1 MTPGAGR
8 PLARAC
14 VVNARRLNFD
24 NALCFDGVIDALRAG
39 AAPVSPSS
47 GGTHRDGQRGDDD
60 AVLKH
65 YDDASPST
73 DAIAERAK
81 GFDVIITKEVHVDV
95 ERLPSSVKLVCE
107 AGTGYNNIDVAK
119 AAARGITVCNV
130 PTYSS
135 SAVAQLV
142 ITFVLSLSVGLV
154 EQHRALDRGD
164 RSHFIGFEGL
174 AKYSMCETE
183 QKVIG
188 LVGGT
193 GAIGQQVARLANAL
207 GMKVLVWSRSATTT
221 DDWDAVSLDELLS
234 RSDFVSIHC
243 PLNEH
248 TRGLIDASAMA
259 KMKPTARIINTA
271 RGAVINE
278 SDLIHALQNN
288 IIAGAALDVQEREPP
303 QEDSPL
309 YTMPQVYLT
318 PHIGWKRL
326 ETRQR
331 LIDSVATTIARYL
344 AGDPINVVKPN

>member
-1 MTPGAGR
+1 
-8 PLARAC
+8 
-14 VVNARRLNFD
+14 V
-24 NALCFDGVIDALRAG
+24 
-39 AAPVSPSS
+39 
-47 GGTHRDGQRGDDD
+47 
-60 AVLKH
+60 
-65 YDDASPST
+65 
-73 DAIAERAK
+73 DAIAERAE
-81 GFDVIITKEVHVDV
+81 GFDVIITKEVAVDV
-95 ERLPSSVKLVCE
+95 ERLPSSVRLVCE
-107 AGTGYNNIDVAK
+107 AGTGYNNIDIAK
-119 AAARGITVCNV
+119 ASERGITVCNV

-135 SAVAQLV
+135 DAVAQLV
-142 ITFVLSLSVGLV
+142 ITFVLSLSVRLV
-154 EQHRALDRGD
+154 EQHRALWRGD
-164 RSHFIGFEGL
+164 RSHFESFEGL
-174 AKYSMCETE
+174 AEYPMRETE

-193 GAIGQQVARLANAL
+193 GAIGQKVARLANAL

-221 DDWDAVSLDELLS
+221 DEWDAVSLDELLS

-248 TRGLIDASAMA
+248 TRGLIDASALA

-278 SDLIHALQNN
+278 SDLIDALQNN
-288 IIAGAALDVQEREPP
+288 VIAGAALDVQEREPP
-303 QEDSPL
+303 PEDSPL

>member
-1 MTPGAGR
+1 
-8 PLARAC
+8 
-14 VVNARRLNFD
+14 
-24 NALCFDGVIDALRAG
+24 
-39 AAPVSPSS
+39 
-47 GGTHRDGQRGDDD
+47 
-60 AVLKH
+60 
-65 YDDASPST
+65 
-73 DAIAERAK
+73 
-81 GFDVIITKEVHVDV
+81 
-95 ERLPSSVKLVCE
+95 
-107 AGTGYNNIDVAK
+107 
-119 AAARGITVCNV
+119 
-130 PTYSS
+130 
-135 SAVAQLV
+135 
-142 ITFVLSLSVGLV
+142 
-154 EQHRALDRGD
+154 
-164 RSHFIGFEGL
+164 
-174 AKYSMCETE
+174 MCETE

-221 DDWDAVSLDELLS
+221 DEWDAVSLDELLS